1 MKNQRFF
8 PKRLFLWSLF
18 RQATSLTFTFLVVG
32 FLSWF
37 ALDRIAM
44 SPFAFFLVALGIGLA
59 TALVAQLLHLRRLLI
74 PLGRLIEKT
83 RSLRQFPFDL
93 ESAEMDFGE
102 DDPGEWFELDRALN
116 QLGQTL
122 RVKTIQLSREKT
134 QARAIMAS
142 VSEAVLAISKDRDV
156 LFYNPQMAML
166 LNIKEGLKDEPVSS
180 ILRQPD
186 VLRTYE
192 KSLEIGKALRE
203 EDTLNDPRTG
213 GQRHFL
219 LSVSPLEKKHNQEI
233 YGAVGMFYD
242 ITELKAAERVRIEF
256 VGNVSHELRT
266 PLTSISGYLQTV
278 IQDINQKKY
287 DDVNKFLS
295 IVQNNVNRL
304 KSLVNDL
311 LDLSNLESGRDIH
324 PDWISTQEVTEL
336 VIRQVPS
343 KEHWVATSF
352 ESKEV
357 YADFDRVSQVLRNL
371 FENAIRY
378 VPKGKH
384 IWISWKSHGEGEVCL
399 HVKDDGPGIEE
410 KHQSRLFERFY
421 RVDKSRARMDG
432 GTGIGLSLVKHI
444 VQRHGG
450 RIELIS
456 KEGQGSEFICHF
468 PNPKASKS

>member
-166 LNIKEGLKDEPVSS
+166 LNIKE
-180 ILRQPD
+180 
-186 VLRTYE
+186 
-192 KSLEIGKALRE
+192 RE
-203 EDTLNDPRTG
+203 RPFPFAKR
-213 GQRHFL
+213 
-219 LSVSPLEKKHNQEI
+219 
-233 YGAVGMFYD
+233 
-242 ITELKAAERVRIEF
+242 
-256 VGNVSHELRT
+256 
-266 PLTSISGYLQTV
+266 
-278 IQDINQKKY
+278 
-287 DDVNKFLS
+287 
-295 IVQNNVNRL
+295 
-304 KSLVNDL
+304 
-311 LDLSNLESGRDIH
+311 
-324 PDWISTQEVTEL
+324 ST
-336 VIRQVPS
+336 R
-343 KEHWVATSF
+343 
-352 ESKEV
+352 
-357 YADFDRVSQVLRNL
+357 
-371 FENAIRY
+371 
-378 VPKGKH
+378 
-384 IWISWKSHGEGEVCL
+384 
-399 HVKDDGPGIEE
+399 
-410 KHQSRLFERFY
+410 
-421 RVDKSRARMDG
+421 
-432 GTGIGLSLVKHI
+432 
-444 VQRHGG
+444 
-450 RIELIS
+450 
-456 KEGQGSEFICHF
+456 
-468 PNPKASKS
+468 